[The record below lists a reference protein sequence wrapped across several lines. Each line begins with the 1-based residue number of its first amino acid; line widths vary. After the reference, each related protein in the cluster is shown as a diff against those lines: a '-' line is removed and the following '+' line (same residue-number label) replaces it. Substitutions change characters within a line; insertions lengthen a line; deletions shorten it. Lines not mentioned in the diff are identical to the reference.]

1 MTNRIGAIYIKNETK
16 LSGPIKLGTIYDEN
30 QTRQRHDQSY
40 RCDLSQK

>member
-30 QTRQRHDQSY
+30 QTRQRNDRSY
-40 RCDLSQK
+40 NCGLRRK